1 MIIAEHLSGYPV
13 SKARSNTM
21 FATPMF
27 LVALF
32 ALIVAMH
39 RGVTR
44 RADASLRAQFEA
56 EGSGGAVS
64 RQMMRVAGFSV

>member
-1 MIIAEHLSGYPV
+1 
-13 SKARSNTM
+13 M

-44 RADASLRAQFEA
+44 KADASLRAQFDA
-56 EGSGGAVS
+56 QGSGSAVS
-64 RQMMRVAGFSV
+64 RQMRRVAGFSV

>member
-1 MIIAEHLSGYPV
+1 MSIV
-13 SKARSNTM
+13 
-21 FATPMF
+21 PMF

-56 EGSGGAVS
+56 EGPGSELS
-64 RQMMRVAGFSV
+64 RQLMRVSGFSV